1 LVGPEGVSGS
11 YQLENQEEWDQSP
24 DVFVHLYRKTETRPH
39 RKLGHAT
46 VIAPNVE
53 ELMIRAK
60 QVQGA
65 LKIVQK

>member
-1 LVGPEGVSGS
+1 
-11 YQLENQEEWDQSP
+11 
-24 DVFVHLYRKTETRPH
+24 LYRKTETRPH